1 MYRTFDLVD
10 GVIKERADDDAR
22 SLESAVWIDVHEP
35 DDAERARLEEVIGAP
50 LPSVEPVGIETS
62 ARCYVDAVGLHLRA
76 TFLSEH
82 AGRHQTATVACLLQ
96 ADRLVTIRPERLR
109 DFRLLRARSRRG
121 QVESHSAEDLLL
133 DLFEQKVDR
142 FGELLEV
149 THKRLED
156 LGRSVLEDQRHGL
169 HEAISEI
176 ARIED
181 SNSKIQLALTDTRR
195 SALFLQRQFHE
206 REGAAAAADEIVRDA
221 GALLAHSTFLF
232 ERINFL
238 MATTQG
244 FVNIE
249 QNKIIKMFSIAA
261 VVFLPPTLVASIYG
275 MNFERMPE
283 LAWDYGY
290 LMAIV
295 LMIAA
300 GVAPYWYFRRKGWL

>member
-1 MYRTFDLVD
+1 MFRAFDLVD
-10 GVIKERADDDAR
+10 GVIRERDADDAR
-22 SLESAVWIDVHEP
+22 DLASAMWIDAHDP
-35 DDAERARLEEVIGAP
+35 DDDERARLEAVIGAP
-50 LPSVEPVGIETS
+50 LPSVEPAGIETS
-62 ARCYVDAVGLHLRA
+62 ARCYVDATGLHLRA

-96 ADRLVTIRPERLR
+96 PERLLTIRPERLR
-109 DFRLLRARSRRG
+109 DFRILRARSRRG
-121 QVESHSAEDLLL
+121 QVESNSAEDLLL
-133 DLFEQKVDR
+133 DLFEQKIDR
-142 FGELLEV
+142 FGELLET

-156 LGRSVLEDQRHGL
+156 LGRSVLEEQRDGL

-195 SALFLQRQFHE
+195 SASFLQRQLHE
-206 REGAAAAADEIVRDA
+206 DAESVAAADEIVRDA
-221 GALLAHSTFLF
+221 GVLLAHSTFLF

-275 MNFERMPE
+275 MNFERIPE
-283 LAWDYGY
+283 LGWDYGY
-290 LMAIV
+290 LFALV
-295 LMIAA
+295 LMVAA
-300 GVAPYWYFRRKGWL
+300 GIAPYWYFRRKGWL